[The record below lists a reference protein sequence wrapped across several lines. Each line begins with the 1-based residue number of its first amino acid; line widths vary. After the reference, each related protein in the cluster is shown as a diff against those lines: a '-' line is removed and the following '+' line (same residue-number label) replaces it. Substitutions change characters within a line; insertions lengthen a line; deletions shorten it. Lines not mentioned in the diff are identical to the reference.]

1 MMAPSNAGT
10 KHLERLFDP
19 CVAKTLGLRFGKRR
33 LRLGIAR
40 ERPHAHAPQPARRA
54 DGSAERLGGRLRIGL
69 ARKGRDLHETAA
81 CCRGLRRGRCGRR
94 LGRRRGGRRRLC
106 TLDDEAIVARPG
118 PRRTRPE
125 EQKSKTQALMCMSYA
140 LICLKKKK
148 TNT

>member
-19 CVAKTLGLRFGKRR
+19 CVAKTLGLRFGKRS

-69 ARKGRDLHETAA
+69 ARKGRDLHETDA

-106 TLDDEAIVARPG
+106 TLRS
-118 PRRTRPE
+118 E
-125 EQKSKTQALMCMSYA
+125 EHTSELQSLMRISYTVFR
-140 LICLKKKK
+140 LQK
-148 TNT
+148 TNHNITINKTMSHAVN

>member
-81 CCRGLRRGRCGRR
+81 CCRGLRRS
-94 LGRRRGGRRRLC
+94 
-106 TLDDEAIVARPG
+106 
-118 PRRTRPE
+118 E
-125 EQKSKTQALMCMSYA
+125 EHTSALQSLMRISYA
-140 LICLKKKK
+140 VFCLKKK
-148 TNT
+148 TN